1 MGLEMTALSLQVIS
15 HFITCQT
22 VVMWEAA
29 ISPEEMIRPG
39 YAHFV
44 EMRNSF
50 WIISQKTPKN
60 IKVENQSQDQT
71 TLVLSSRCWGYLV
84 NHNCSL

>member
-1 MGLEMTALSLQVIS
+1 MTALSLQVIS

-50 WIISQKTPKN
+50 ESFPQKHQRT
-60 IKVENQSQDQT
+60 
-71 TLVLSSRCWGYLV
+71 
-84 NHNCSL
+84 

>member
-1 MGLEMTALSLQVIS
+1 
-15 HFITCQT
+15 
-22 VVMWEAA
+22 MWEAA
-29 ISPEEMIRPG
+29 ISPEEMTHPG

-71 TLVLSSRCWGYLV
+71 TLVLSSLCWGYLV